1 MNSRRPLHALV
12 SLILGAQAS
21 CVPVQPRPVE
31 TRYDVVVTGGRLV
44 DGSGNPWVYGD
55 VGVIGDRIVRVAPRG
70 MLASAPTRQ
79 RIDATG
85 LVVAPGI
92 IDLQAQSYDAH
103 LVGDGRVVSKIAQG
117 VTTEILGEGTT
128 PAPASP
134 AMLQAMSPADS
145 TTTRL
150 MGSFTGAHGFDAWL
164 DAMERHG
171 SSVNI
176 GSFLGAGV
184 PRIFAK
190 GYAEGRATPAELELM
205 RRVVRESMRD
215 GAFGIASA
223 LIYPPSSYASTDE
236 LVAMAEAMAPY
247 HGLYITHIR
256 SEDDS
261 LYEAMDEALAIGRR
275 AQVPVEI
282 FHLKAA
288 GSRNWRKAAAMVAK
302 IDSARA
308 AGQDVGA
315 TMYPYPA
322 SANDLSACIPPWAS
336 ADGKLLANLRDPSVR
351 ARIVREMADTS
362 RGALALCQIDGADV
376 IMVVGLTKPELVK
389 YEGWRL
395 DRIAA
400 DRGRPWAETIA
411 DLVLAEEARVGK
423 ITFSMSDDNV
433 AMQLRRPWVVIAS
446 DAEAHDPA
454 TARGLAHPR
463 AYGTFPRVLGRYV
476 RDERLFSLEEAVRRM
491 TSAVAARIGITDRGL
506 IKPGMFADLVVFDP
520 ATIADRAT
528 YERPHQLAVGVRHVF
543 VNGTEVWRDGA
554 ATGAMPGRALR
565 GPGHSRR

>member
-1 MNSRRPLHALV
+1 MSTPIVVRTASSLALL
-12 SLILGAQAS
+12 SLWACTSL
-21 CVPVQPRPVE
+21 PPRPAE
-31 TRYDVVVTGGRLV
+31 PTYDVVLTGGRIV
-44 DGSGNPWVYGD
+44 DGTGNPWYYGD
-55 VGVIGDRIVRVAPRG
+55 VGIVGDRIDRIAPRNA
-70 MLASAPTRQ
+70 LASAPTRQ

-85 LVVAPGI
+85 LVVAPGF

-103 LVGDGRVVSKIAQG
+103 LFGDGRVISKIAQG
-117 VTTEILGEGTT
+117 VTTEILGEGGT
-128 PAPASP
+128 PAPAND
-134 AMLQAMSPADS
+134 AMIAAMSPADS
-145 TTTRL
+145 ATTRL
-150 MGSFTGAHGFDAWL
+150 MRGFTGTRGFGAWL

-171 SSVNI
+171 SSVNV
-176 GSFLGAGV
+176 GSFLGAEV

-190 GYAEGRATPAELELM
+190 GYAQGAATPAELDTM
-205 RRVVRESMRD
+205 RRVVRDAMRD
-215 GAFGIASA
+215 GAFGIGSA
-223 LIYPPSSYASTDE
+223 LIYPPGSYAATNE
-236 LVAMAEAMAPY
+236 LVAMAQAMAPY
-247 HGLYITHIR
+247 HGLYISHIR

-261 LYEAMDEALAIGRR
+261 LFEAMDEALQIGRQ
-275 AQVPVEI
+275 AGVPVEI
-282 FHLKAA
+282 YHLKAA

-322 SANDLSACIPPWAS
+322 SANSLSACIPPWAS
-336 ADGKLLANLRDPSVR
+336 ANARLLENLRDPTTR

-362 RGALALCQIDGADV
+362 RGALPLCQIDSANV
-376 IMVVGLTKPELVK
+376 IMVVGLTKPELAK

-400 DRGRPWAETIA
+400 DRGRPWAETLV
-411 DLVLAEEARVGK
+411 DLVDAEDGRVGK
-423 ITFSMSDDNV
+423 ITFSMSDQNV

-463 AYGTFPRVLGRYV
+463 AYGTFARVLGRYV

-491 TSAVAARIGITDRGL
+491 TSAVAARIGVTDRGL
-506 IKPGMFADLVVFDP
+506 VRPGMFADLAVFDP

-528 YERPHQLAVGVRHVF
+528 YERPHQLAVGVQHVL

-554 ATGAMPGRALR
+554 ATGATPGRALR
-565 GPGHSRR
+565 GSGFVR